1 MTGVDDR
8 QLFARMAG
16 GSPPQAREA
25 LRVLYERHGAAVL
38 RFARRMLSDEN
49 HAHDILQ
56 ETFLVVARDAAAF
69 RTGSAKA
76 WLLEIASRRVRDEF
90 RRRRRAQRRERAGA
104 RQEAVEDPEV
114 SDELDAALAR
124 LPAAQR
130 AALELRVVDG
140 LAHAEVARILG
151 VSLRTTKEWTKLG
164 LARLRELLEG
174 ERR

>member
-90 RRRRRAQRRERAGA
+90 RRRRRAKRRERAGA

-114 SDELDAALAR
+114 SVKDGEDTAIEFTFKLTAR
-124 LPAAQR
+124 
-130 AALELRVVDG
+130 
-140 LAHAEVARILG
+140 
-151 VSLRTTKEWTKLG
+151 KKK
-164 LARLRELLEG
+164 
-174 ERR
+174 